1 MGNRLSKISTKT
13 GDKGE
18 TGLGD
23 GSRISKTSTR
33 INVIGEVDE
42 LNSWVGVLSAELD
55 INDAHQVILNQI
67 QHDLFD
73 LGGELCVPGYK
84 ALAPSM
90 LEDLENTL
98 VDINDELPPL
108 KDFILPGGNKA
119 ASYCHMARS
128 VSRRAE
134 RSIVALAI
142 EEQTGDNSV
151 TPLAIQYLNRLSDF
165 FFVLARNLARKD
177 GGQEVLWKS
186 RHTQSKKDV

>member
-33 INVIGEVDE
+33 INVIGEIDE
-42 LNSWVGVLSAELD
+42 LNSWVGVLSAELGSKD
-55 INDAHQVILNQI
+55 EHQAILSQI

-90 LEDLENTL
+90 LEELENKL
-98 VDINDELPPL
+98 VEINEILPPL
-108 KDFILPGGNKA
+108 KDFILPGGSKA

-128 VSRRAE
+128 VGRRAE
-134 RSIVALAI
+134 RSIVALEN
-142 EEQTGDNSV
+142 EEKEDGKEVSS
-151 TPLAIQYLNRLSDF
+151 LALQYLNRLSDF
-165 FFVLARNLARKD
+165 FFVLARYLARKD
-177 GGQEVLWKS
+177 GGQEILWQS
-186 RHTQSKKDV
+186 RHTQSKSDL

>member
-23 GSRISKTSTR
+23 GSRISKTSAR
-33 INVIGEVDE
+33 IQVIGEVDE
-42 LNSWVGVLSAELD
+42 VNSWVGVLSAELETESE
-55 INDAHQVILNQI
+55 HQKILSQI

-90 LEDLENTL
+90 LEELENTL
-98 VDINDELPPL
+98 VDINEALPPL
-108 KDFILPGGNKA
+108 KDFILPGGSKA
-119 ASYCHMARS
+119 ASYCHMART
-128 VSRRAE
+128 VCRRAE
-134 RSIVALAI
+134 RSIVALSK
-142 EEQTGDNSV
+142 EESADENV
-151 TPLAIQYLNRLSDF
+151 TPLAMQYLNRLSDF
-165 FFVLARNLARKD
+165 FFVLARNLARNN
-177 GGQEVLWKS
+177 GGQEVIWKS

>member
-33 INVIGEVDE
+33 IHVIGEVDE
-42 LNSWVGVLSAELD
+42 LNSWVGVLAAELD
-55 INDAHQVILNQI
+55 AQDKHQAVLNQI

-84 ALAPSM
+84 ALATSM

-98 VDINDELPPL
+98 VEINESLPPL

-128 VSRRAE
+128 VGRRAE

-142 EEQTGDNSV
+142 EEKDGDNSV

-165 FFVLARNLARKD
+165 FFVLARSLARED
-177 GGQEVLWKS
+177 GGQETLWKS
-186 RHTQSKKDV
+186 RHTKSKKDL

>member
-33 INVIGEVDE
+33 IHVIGEVDE
-42 LNSWVGVLSAELD
+42 VNSWVGVLAAELD
-55 INDAHQVILNQI
+55 SNNPHQEILSQV

-84 ALAPSM
+84 ALAASM
-90 LEDLENTL
+90 LEGVENAL
-98 VDINDELPPL
+98 VDINEALPPL
-108 KDFILPGGNKA
+108 KDFILPGGSKA
-119 ASYCHMARS
+119 ASYCHMVRT
-128 VSRRAE
+128 VCRRAE
-134 RSIVALAI
+134 RAIVELSN
-142 EEQTGDNSV
+142 EEEKSGNPIN
-151 TPLAIQYLNRLSDF
+151 PLAVQYLNRLSDF
-165 FFVLARNLARKD
+165 FFVLARDIARAN

>member
-1 MGNRLSKISTKT
+1 MANRLSKISTKT

-42 LNSWVGVLSAELD
+42 LNSWVGVLAAELD
-55 INDAHQVILNQI
+55 AQDEHQDILSQI

-98 VDINDELPPL
+98 VEINEKLPPL

-128 VSRRAE
+128 VGRRAE
-134 RSIVALAI
+134 RSIVELAL
-142 EEQTGDNSV
+142 EEKEGDNSV

-165 FFVLARNLARKD
+165 FFVLARNIARKD

>member
-33 INVIGEVDE
+33 IQVIGEVDE
-42 LNSWVGVLSAELD
+42 VNSWVGVLAAELD
-55 INDAHQVILNQI
+55 NHDEHQAILSQI

-90 LEDLENTL
+90 LEGLEDTL
-98 VDINDELPPL
+98 VDINEALPPL

-119 ASYCHMARS
+119 ASYCHMART
-128 VSRRAE
+128 VCRRAE
-134 RSIVALAI
+134 RSIVALAN
-142 EEQTGDNSV
+142 EEQEEGNEISA
-151 TPLAIQYLNRLSDF
+151 LAIQYLNRLSDF
-165 FFVLARNLARKD
+165 FFVLARSLARKD

-186 RHTQSKKDV
+186 RHVQSK

>member
-1 MGNRLSKISTKT
+1 MANRLSKISTKT

-42 LNSWVGVLSAELD
+42 LNSWVGVLAAELD
-55 INDAHQVILNQI
+55 AQDEHQDILSQI

-98 VDINDELPPL
+98 VEINEKLPPL

-128 VSRRAE
+128 VGRRAE
-134 RSIVALAI
+134 RSIVELAL
-142 EEQTGDNSV
+142 EEKDGDNSV

-165 FFVLARNLARKD
+165 FFVLARNIARKD

-186 RHTQSKKDV
+186 RHTQSKKDA

>member
-33 INVIGEVDE
+33 INVIGDVDE
-42 LNSWVGVLSAELD
+42 VNSWVGVLVAELSD
-55 INDAHQVILNQI
+55 SDAHREILNQI

-84 ALAPSM
+84 ALSESM
-90 LEDLENTL
+90 LKQLEDSL
-98 VDINDELPPL
+98 VDINEALPPL
-108 KDFILPGGNKA
+108 KDFILPGGSKA

-134 RSIVALAI
+134 RAIVLLAN
-142 EEQTGDNSV
+142 EEQGGENEVSA
-151 TPLAIQYLNRLSDF
+151 LAIQYLNRLSDF
-165 FFVLARNLARKD
+165 FFVLARDLARKD
-177 GGQEVLWKS
+177 GGQEVLWES
-186 RHTQSKKDV
+186 RHTQSK

>member
-33 INVIGEVDE
+33 IQVIGEVDE
-42 LNSWVGVLSAELD
+42 VNSWVGVLAAELD
-55 INDAHQVILNQI
+55 NHDEHQVILSQI

-90 LEDLENTL
+90 LEGLEDTL
-98 VDINDELPPL
+98 VDINEALPPL

-119 ASYCHMARS
+119 ASYCHMART
-128 VSRRAE
+128 VCRRAE
-134 RSIVALAI
+134 RSIVALAN
-142 EEQTGDNSV
+142 EEQEEGNEISA
-151 TPLAIQYLNRLSDF
+151 LAIQYLNRLSDF
-165 FFVLARNLARKD
+165 FFVLARSLARKE

-186 RHTQSKKDV
+186 RHVQSKKDV

>member
-1 MGNRLSKISTKT
+1 MANRLSKISTKT

-42 LNSWVGVLSAELD
+42 LNSWVGVLAAELD
-55 INDAHQVILNQI
+55 AQDEHQDILSQI

-98 VDINDELPPL
+98 VEINENLPPL

-128 VSRRAE
+128 VGRRAE
-134 RSIVALAI
+134 RSIVELAL
-142 EEQTGDNSV
+142 EEKDGDNSV

-165 FFVLARNLARKD
+165 FFVLARNIARKD

-186 RHTQSKKDV
+186 RHTQSKKDA

>member
-33 INVIGEVDE
+33 IQVIGEVDE
-42 LNSWVGVLSAELD
+42 VNSWVGVLASELNRD
-55 INDAHQVILNQI
+55 DGHQVILSQI

-84 ALAPSM
+84 ALSPSM
-90 LEDLENTL
+90 LEGLENTL
-98 VDINDELPPL
+98 VDINEALPPL

-119 ASYCHMARS
+119 ASYCHMART
-128 VSRRAE
+128 VCRRAE
-134 RSIVALAI
+134 RSIVALAN
-142 EEQTGDNSV
+142 EEQEEGNEISA
-151 TPLAIQYLNRLSDF
+151 LAIQYLNRLSDF
-165 FFVLARNLARKD
+165 FFVLARSLARKD

-186 RHTQSKKDV
+186 RHIQSKKEV

>member
-23 GSRISKTSTR
+23 GSRINKTSTR

-55 INDAHQVILNQI
+55 IKNEHQAILSQI

-90 LEDLENTL
+90 LEELENKL
-98 VDINDELPPL
+98 VDINEALPPL

-128 VSRRAE
+128 VGRRAE
-134 RSIVALAI
+134 RSIVALAN
-142 EEQTGDNSV
+142 EEKKIGKEIN
-151 TPLAIQYLNRLSDF
+151 PLAVQYLNRLSDF
-165 FFVLARNLARKD
+165 FFVLARCLARKD

-186 RHTQSKKDV
+186 RHTQSKKD

>member
-108 KDFILPGGNKA
+108 KDFILPSGNKA

>member
-33 INVIGEVDE
+33 IQVIGEVDE
-42 LNSWVGVLSAELD
+42 VNSWVGVLAAELD
-55 INDAHQVILNQI
+55 PDDEHQAVLYQI

-84 ALAPSM
+84 ALAESM
-90 LEDLENTL
+90 LDDLENTL
-98 VDINDELPPL
+98 VDINEALPPL
-108 KDFILPGGNKA
+108 KDFILPGGSKA
-119 ASYCHMARS
+119 ASYCHMART
-128 VSRRAE
+128 VCRRAE
-134 RSIVALAI
+134 RSIVALAN
-142 EEQTGDNSV
+142 EEKEADNDISPLSV
-151 TPLAIQYLNRLSDF
+151 QYLNRLSDF
-165 FFVLARNLARKD
+165 FFVLARCLARKD

-186 RHTQSKKDV
+186 RHTQSKNA

>member
-1 MGNRLSKISTKT
+1 MANRLSKISTKT

-33 INVIGEVDE
+33 IHVIGEVDE
-42 LNSWVGVLSAELD
+42 VNSWVGVLAAELD
-55 INDAHQVILNQI
+55 SDDRHQTILSQI

-90 LEDLENTL
+90 LEDLEDTL
-98 VDINDELPPL
+98 VSINEALPPL

-119 ASYCHMARS
+119 ASYCHMVRT

-134 RSIVALAI
+134 RSIVALAN
-142 EEQTGDNSV
+142 EEAEASNDIN
-151 TPLAIQYLNRLSDF
+151 PLAVQYLNRLSDF
-165 FFVLARNLARKD
+165 FFVLARDIARKNN
-177 GGQEVLWKS
+177 GQEVLWKS
-186 RHTQSKKDV
+186 RHTQSKKDI

>member
-23 GSRISKTSTR
+23 GSRISKTSIR
-33 INVIGEVDE
+33 IHVIGEVDE
-42 LNSWVGVLSAELD
+42 VNSWVGVLAAELEA
-55 INDAHQVILNQI
+55 NDPHQEILSQI

-90 LEDLENTL
+90 LEGVENAL
-98 VDINDELPPL
+98 VDINEALPPL
-108 KDFILPGGNKA
+108 KDFILPGGSKA
-119 ASYCHMARS
+119 ASYCHMVRT
-128 VSRRAE
+128 VCRRAE
-134 RSIVALAI
+134 RAIVELTNEEENAGNAI
-142 EEQTGDNSV
+142 N
-151 TPLAIQYLNRLSDF
+151 PLAVQYLNRLSDF
-165 FFVLARNLARKD
+165 FFVLARDIARAN

>member
-33 INVIGEVDE
+33 IHVIGEVDE
-42 LNSWVGVLSAELD
+42 VNSWVGVLASELD
-55 INDAHQVILNQI
+55 TRNPHQVILSQI

-84 ALAPSM
+84 ALSPSM

-98 VDINDELPPL
+98 VEINEALPPL

-119 ASYCHMARS
+119 ASYCHMART
-128 VSRRAE
+128 VCRRAE
-134 RSIVALAI
+134 RSIVALAN
-142 EEQTGDNSV
+142 EEQEIGNEISALSV
-151 TPLAIQYLNRLSDF
+151 QYLNRLSDF
-165 FFVLARNLARKD
+165 FFVLARSIARED
-177 GGQEVLWKS
+177 SGQEVLWKS
-186 RHTQSKKDV
+186 RHTVSKKG

>member
-23 GSRISKTSTR
+23 GSRISKTSAR
-33 INVIGEVDE
+33 IRVIGEVDE
-42 LNSWVGVLSAELD
+42 VNSWVGVLAAELD
-55 INDAHQVILNQI
+55 ANDAHQTVLSQI

-90 LEDLENTL
+90 LEGVEDTL
-98 VDINDELPPL
+98 VEINEALPPL
-108 KDFILPGGNKA
+108 KDFILPGGSKA

-134 RSIVALAI
+134 RAIVELAN
-142 EEQTGDNSV
+142 EEAEAGHEIN
-151 TPLAIQYLNRLSDF
+151 PLALQYMNRLSDF
-165 FFVLARNLARKD
+165 FFVLARDIARQN
-177 GGQEVLWKS
+177 GGQEIIWKS
-186 RHTQSKKDV
+186 RHTKSKKDI